1 MTEIASA
8 ARKQLVGTTQQ
19 TVVDATVQLT
29 NADSYLKPGYTVK
42 AEIETEPEKMI
53 SVLPYDSIL
62 QDNNGKEFV
71 YVYRD
76 GKAVKRFITTG
87 IELDE
92 SVQVVTGLYPSDNV
106 IYEASKISDEGSF
119 ISVSGRVG

>member
-1 MTEIASA
+1 M
-8 ARKQLVGTTQQ
+8 
-19 TVVDATVQLT
+19 
-29 NADSYLKPGYTVK
+29 K